1 MKYFAILGL
10 MFTKKCPVCN
20 ETFSSLES
28 YMEHIKNNHSKE
40 LPEKFVKKNEELKWS
55 LRNTD

>member
-1 MKYFAILGL
+1 

-28 YMEHIKNNHSKE
+28 YMDHIKNNHSKE
-40 LPEKFVKKNEELKWS
+40 SPEKFVKNNEEIKWS